1 MQNSEIVLGAT
12 LAQAEALT
20 DSVRLAFSH
29 SNTGTDTGTITH
41 RATRTLRHRDSH
53 SPTLTHARHWHSHSL
68 PQALSHRHSPTLALS
83 HWHSA
88 QPVNLSLPLSAV
100 WVSAAGGHIG
110 CRLEHLQ
117 KLTAMSAF
125 IGCAQYAWFK
135 AWPEWVSCFQMSI
148 SSAARMRWEC
158 VKERVREEENAVVC
172 VCVANEMRVKSRA

>member
-20 DSVRLAFSH
+20 DSVRLAFFH

-83 HWHSA
+83 HWHRQLHSTCHSLTA
-88 QPVNLSLPLSAV
+88 SLCCLSECCWRPY
-100 WVSAAGGHIG
+100 WMQT
-110 CRLEHLQ
+110 LEHLQ

-125 IGCAQYAWFK
+125 IGCAQYA
-135 AWPEWVSCFQMSI
+135 
-148 SSAARMRWEC
+148 
-158 VKERVREEENAVVC
+158 
-172 VCVANEMRVKSRA
+172 